1 MSKRGRTQ
9 QCSGAAA
16 GEHGLVQQCR
26 SCRRRPNRGL
36 IGSPER
42 GHRSRRSHNVVIVDV
57 LDVHPRV
64 DFVNHHDAGTLA
76 LVVLVALPVLLVIA
90 VPVSEKGHSVHDQQ
104 VPATALGRLEAKLG
118 RGEQRLGLKLLQNR
132 FGEGY

>member
-9 QCSGAAA
+9 QRSGAAA

-36 IGSPER
+36 IGSPEG

-90 VPVSEKGHSVHDQQ
+90 VTVSEKGHSVHDQQ

-118 RGEQRLGLKLLQNR
+118 RGEQ
-132 FGEGY
+132 